1 MKAKKKDTISQDKYK
16 WTSADSQFIES
27 FVEFGFV
34 VVKSVFPADFI
45 ERMYGM
51 FLLGIVNI
59 KKSLLR
65 RVPTAKS
72 HI

>member
-45 ERMYGM
+45 ERMYGIC
-51 FLLGIVNI
+51 FFSVL
-59 KKSLLR
+59 
-65 RVPTAKS
+65 
-72 HI
+72 